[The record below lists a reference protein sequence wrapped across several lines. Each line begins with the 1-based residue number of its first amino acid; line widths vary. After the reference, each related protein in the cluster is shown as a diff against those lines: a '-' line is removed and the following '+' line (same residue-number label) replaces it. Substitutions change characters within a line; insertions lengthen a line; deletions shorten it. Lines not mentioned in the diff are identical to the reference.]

1 MIRLL
6 VSDIDGTLV
15 TRDKHLTD
23 TAHRAA
29 SRLAGAG
36 VLLALTSSRP
46 PHGIEVFA
54 RALNLQTPRGAFNGA
69 VITGPDGTILSSRLL
84 DPDVAR
90 GVLDHVKRIGMPPWL
105 FTATQWLLLDPDGDY
120 VSWEAMTVKMPFHQ
134 VETFDAYT
142 AQAGKIMVASK
153 DAAKLAQCGRDLENL
168 LGDRAAIHLSQTYYL
183 DITHPE
189 GSKGHAVRAI
199 AGMLGIDLAD
209 VAVIGDMANDVP
221 MFEAAPLSIAMGQSP
236 ADVKARATYVTA
248 SNEDDGWARAVDQ
261 FILPRAKGGR

>member
-1 MIRLL
+1 MVRLL

-15 TRDKHLTD
+15 TKDKHLTEA
-23 TAHRAA
+23 AHQAA
-29 SRLAGAG
+29 RRLAEAG
-36 VLLALTSSRP
+36 VALALTSSRP

-54 RALNLQTPRGAFNGA
+54 RALDLQTPRGAFNGA
-69 VITGPDGTILSSRLL
+69 VITAPDGTILSSRLL

-90 GVLDHVKRIGMPPWL
+90 HVLDHVRQIGLRPWL
-105 FTATQWLLLDPDGDY
+105 FTATEWLLLDPDGDY

-134 VETFDAYT
+134 VENFDAYI

-153 DAAKLAQCGRDLENL
+153 DAAKLAQCERDLGAQ
-168 LGDRAAIHLSQTYYL
+168 LGDRASVHLSQTYYL

-199 AGMLGIDLAD
+199 AGLLGVDLAD
-209 VAVIGDMANDVP
+209 VAVIGDMGNDVP

-236 ADVKARATYVTA
+236 DEVKARATYVTA
-248 SNEDDGWARAVDQ
+248 SNEDDGWARAVDR
-261 FILPRAKGGR
+261 FILPRARGSR